1 MTREHPPTRDIGS
14 LELRE
19 PRDEDWPAI
28 LALANQSVKDVP
40 GAGAQEEW
48 LANRR
53 ASSPLRRHFVA
64 VETGSLVGYAAME
77 SHFDRV
83 ERGFRLFV
91 VAPPAQRGRVGTLL
105 YARLESL
112 LAELRAA
119 EAWFVEYAAD
129 RDFLAFLAERGFHE
143 ARRFRSDAGEECVVV
158 SKRLGEG

>member
-1 MTREHPPTRDIGS
+1 VS
-14 LELRE
+14 VELRE

-28 LALANQSVKDVP
+28 LELANESVQAVP
-40 GAGAQEEW
+40 GAGSQEGW

-53 ASSPLRRHFVA
+53 GPSPVRRHFVA
-64 VETGSLVGYAAME
+64 LETGALVGYAALE

-91 VAPPAQRGRVGTLL
+91 VASPAQRPRIGPLL
-105 YARLESL
+105 YGRIECL

-129 RDFLAFLAERGFHE
+129 AELLAFLTERGFHE
-143 ARRFRSDAGEECVVV
+143 VRRFRSDAGEECVVV
-158 SKRLGEG
+158 SKRLKGA